1 MSSLNGRVA
10 VVTGGAAGIGFGIAR
25 RLYAAGASV
34 VVADLNSAAAVQSA
48 TDLGDRAFGVQ
59 HDVADEDSGV
69 HLREQIIAQFGK
81 IDILVNNAG
90 VGPRPA
96 PVAQLSVTEYDRVMN
111 INARGMFLTT
121 HTVSPALPDQV
132 GRIINISS
140 VMGQKGGAS
149 VSHYCAS
156 KFAILGMTKSWALE
170 FASRGITV
178 NAVLPGVIQTALHD
192 AVTDLFATG
201 TNTTTE
207 ESLEWFRSQMPLHRF
222 QSAEDIGAMVTF
234 LAGDD
239 ARNIT
244 GASMSVDGGWVM
256 N

>member
-1 MSSLNGRVA
+1 MSSLKGRVA
-10 VVTGGAAGIGFGIAR
+10 IVTGGAGGIGFGIAG

-34 VVADLNSAAAVQSA
+34 VVADLDLARAEQRAAE
-48 TDLGDRAFGVQ
+48 LGDRAVGIR
-59 HDVADEDSGV
+59 HDVTDEGSAV
-69 HLREQIIAQFGK
+69 LLREQTLARFGG
-81 IDILVNNAG
+81 IHILVNNAG

-96 PVAQLSVTEYDRVMN
+96 PIEQLSVAEYDRVMN
-111 INARGMFLTT
+111 INARGTFTTT
-121 HTVSPALPDQV
+121 HTISQALPEQV

-140 VMGQKGGAS
+140 VMGQEGGAT

-178 NAVLPGVIQTALHD
+178 NAVLPGVVQTALHD
-192 AVTDLFATG
+192 AVTDLFAAG
-201 TNTTTE
+201 TNTTPE
-207 ESLEWFRSQMPLHRF
+207 QSLEWFRSQMPLHRF
-222 QSAEDIGAMVTF
+222 QTPEDIGAMVAF

-239 ARNIT
+239 AKNIT